1 MEGGIMQHIN
11 GRLYPPL
18 QYVSVVDES
27 TAFLRVL
34 CLISFLLFSNYTFVY
49 HFTVFQKKKM
59 YCIIN

>member
-1 MEGGIMQHIN
+1 MQHIN

-49 HFTVFQKKKM
+49 HFTVFQKKKNVL
-59 YCIIN
+59 YY